1 MDIKMTLDCK
11 GLSCPMPIMKVAKAM
26 KDLSSGDVLE
36 MLGTDP
42 GTKTDLPNWCEKTG
56 NKFLE
61 VTDLEG
67 GVTRMLIQKV

>member
-1 MDIKMTLDCK
+1 MTLDCK

-26 KDLSSGDVLE
+26 RDLNAGDVLE

-56 NKFLE
+56 NKLLE
-61 VTDLEG
+61 VADLEG
-67 GVTRMLIQKV
+67 GVTRMLVQKV